1 MDHIPNK
8 TIRDDRFSERL
19 FELFISVDKN
29 IFFAEV
35 EIICNLVHHSAC
47 EFSRRWGYSSAG
59 RALRSQCRGRGFDP
73 HYLHHFKLIIP
84 FCIPFSKST
93 KIFFRLVLFQLKRSK
108 FQIWNLKKNH
118 KKNKEKRGCS
128 GRESKFSVTC
138 HRTAGRC

>member
-1 MDHIPNK
+1 MWGFFLTEIPQ
-8 TIRDDRFSERL
+8 ICCLYL
-19 FELFISVDKN
+19 FDFIQIK
-29 IFFAEV
+29 
-35 EIICNLVHHSAC
+35 
-47 EFSRRWGYSSAG
+47 GG
-59 RALRSQCRGRGFDP
+59 

-84 FCIPFSKST
+84 FCIPFSKSS
-93 KIFFRLVLFQLKRSK
+93 KIFFRLALFQLKRSK

>member
-84 FCIPFSKST
+84 FCIPFSKSS